1 MAFTKIFLFLSSL
14 FQNFSSKMNNQQK
27 KWSNVVLLRE
37 GENKNFNLCS
47 TFFYICTQESKE
59 DFLLKLLL
67 ISSKNSFLQ
76 SKANLFGSQ
85 VFKDKPKNLMRLLF
99 LLLCWKM
106 QIQDLE
112 FSSWIF
118 WDRTFLSLYIWEI
131 LKTSQRFPMTLSLM
145 NSFYGF

>member
-47 TFFYICTQESKE
+47 SFSLIFFLELRE
-59 DFLLKLLL
+59 DFRFKLLL
-67 ISSKNSFLQ
+67 TSLKILFL
-76 SKANLFGSQ
+76 KLKVRLFGILR
-85 VFKDKPKNLMRLLF
+85 KDNLKNLMRLLF

-118 WDRTFLSLYIWEI
+118 WDRTFLSLYISEI